1 MPKETPDGKRLQMVV
16 CSATL
21 HHPEV
26 KKFAETLMYHPT
38 WVDLK
43 VVWGLRD
50 SSLRLCPAFVPV
62 LDLRDRLFTF

>member
-1 MPKETPDGKRLQMVV
+1 MVV

-43 VVWGLRD
+43 VLILGAAGSIASLCTAFVAVLGLRA
-50 SSLRLCPAFVPV
+50 RLPT
-62 LDLRDRLFTF
+62 L